1 MEKKSILKW
10 CKTLHEAGN
19 ELTMKWEGGKK

>member
-1 MEKKSILKW
+1 MKKKSILNW
-10 CKTLHEAGN
+10 LNQLSEDGN